1 MTEEMLDEKQLLQE
15 GEYEYPYH
23 YIPTWGSGGFSQ
35 TRFWSWGFRYLGGFQ
50 VVLDILREIQFD
62 SIVDVGCGDGRFLSE
77 AQIYFSGKTLLGIDY
92 SERAVKLARV
102 MEPNV
107 EYQTVNI
114 LDRPLGH
121 QFDVATCIEVL
132 EHIQPG
138 YVEKFCESLASVI
151 KSGGKLVL
159 TVPHSNT
166 AVNAKHYQHF
176 NSKQLTD
183 LFEPYFTD
191 ITFTPFD
198 QKSRLAVPILQRI
211 LGGAGSHFVVTNQKL
226 TSMFFEIYRK
236 RYLYARSE
244 EDCYRIACV
253 ATRV

>member
-1 MTEEMLDEKQLLQE
+1 M
-15 GEYEYPYH
+15 
-23 YIPTWGSGGFSQ
+23 
-35 TRFWSWGFRYLGGFQ
+35 
-50 VVLDILREIQFD
+50 LDILREIQFD

-176 NSKQLTD
+176 NSKQPFCCNQSKTNINVFRNLSKKVPLCSFRRRLLQDSLRCDTGLT
-183 LFEPYFTD
+183 T
-191 ITFTPFD
+191 
-198 QKSRLAVPILQRI
+198 RLHADNGDRYQLQPANGSPPSVAQCTVP
-211 LGGAGSHFVVTNQKL
+211 VVRTAA
-226 TSMFFEIYRK
+226 SD
-236 RYLYARSE
+236 SG
-244 EDCYRIACV
+244 
-253 ATRV
+253 